1 MSAPPPLWRFRR
13 RMARPSGVRC
23 RVARAARVYHR
34 YWEIEQEIA
43 LGCSCFAAG
52 AYPVSSP
59 LWYRPLAPAG
69 SLQNILYCI
78 EFCITHGTAL
88 RPLRRH
94 SVGDTKVIA
103 FSIDA
108 GLSDELTRGKR
119 ARAICIS
126 PLVCMMRT
134 SRRRRQSTRA
144 IRCGERETVTR
155 PSMAQLAG
163 QRGTCGAFTRCGTF
177 WHVSCSSLEW
187 TKDV

>member
-1 MSAPPPLWRFRR
+1 MELPFEGAIAQVTSTLKHRNRLMQKLRGGHVRSAAALALPPTD
-13 RMARPSGVRC
+13 GK
-23 RVARAARVYHR
+23 
-34 YWEIEQEIA
+34 
-43 LGCSCFAAG
+43 
-52 AYPVSSP
+52 
-59 LWYRPLAPAG
+59 
-69 SLQNILYCI
+69 
-78 EFCITHGTAL
+78 AL
-88 RPLRRH
+88 RGAVSCGKSSTSISPVLGNRAGNCAWLQLLCRWGLSRLLRALRLH
-94 SVGDTKVIA
+94 FARDTKVIA
-103 FSIDA
+103 FSIYA